1 MTLAELSYTFFKA
14 HILMGAGCIIGE
26 IIANIQ
32 GMSCSW
38 LFGFLMGL
46 LLSLH
51 LYNKCA
57 TALFNEYKRLK
68 AKNKNENLS

>member
-1 MTLAELSYTFFKA
+1 M
-14 HILMGAGCIIGE
+14 IGE
-26 IIANIQ
+26 IIADSQ

-46 LLSLH
+46 LLSLR
-51 LYNKCA
+51 LYNKCV
-57 TALFNEYKRLK
+57 TALFYEYKRLK

>member
-1 MTLAELSYTFFKA
+1 
-14 HILMGAGCIIGE
+14 MGAGCIIGE
-26 IIANIQ
+26 IIANIH
-32 GMSCSW
+32 GMGCSW
-38 LFGFLMGL
+38 LVGFLMVL

-51 LYNKCA
+51 LYNKCV